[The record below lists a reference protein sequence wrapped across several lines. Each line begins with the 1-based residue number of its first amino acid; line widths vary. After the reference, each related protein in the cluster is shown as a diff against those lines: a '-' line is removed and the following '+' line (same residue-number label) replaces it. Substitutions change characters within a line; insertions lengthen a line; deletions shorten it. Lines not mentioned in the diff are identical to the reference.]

1 MAFLARLLRSS
12 LLEVLHVDYLRTAK
26 SKGISPLRIVVKH
39 ALPNALVAWLTASSF
54 ALVEIFGIAVETE
67 FIFGINGIGSQ
78 IARSAKGQ
86 DVAPVLG
93 LTSVVVLCAAV
104 ATFAVDIAHGLLD
117 PRIRAV
123 DSRRP

>member
-12 LLEVLHVDYLRTAK
+12 LLDVLRADYLRTAK
-26 SKGISPLRIVVKH
+26 SKGLTSRRIILKH
-39 ALPNALVAWLTASSF
+39 ALPNAIVAWLAASSF

-78 IARSAKGQ
+78 IAQSARLQ

-93 LTSVVVLCAAV
+93 LTSVVVLAA
-104 ATFAVDIAHGLLD
+104 AFASFSVDVAHGLLD
-117 PRIRAV
+117 PRIRN
-123 DSRRP
+123 R